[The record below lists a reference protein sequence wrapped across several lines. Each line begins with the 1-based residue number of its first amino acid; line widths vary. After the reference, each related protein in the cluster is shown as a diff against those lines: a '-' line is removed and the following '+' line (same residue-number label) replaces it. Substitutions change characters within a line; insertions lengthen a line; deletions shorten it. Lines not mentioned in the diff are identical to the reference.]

1 MKTFPICLTGLD
13 GRRSLVIG
21 GGKVADR
28 KVRALLEAGAKVT
41 VISPSLVP
49 ELDHLSQEDRIQ
61 VLRRAYRP
69 GDLEGVFL
77 VIAAT
82 DDPALNHAVWEE
94 AQRCGC
100 LINVVDDPRHSNFI
114 LPAVLRRGEFT
125 LSISTG
131 GGSPALARRI
141 REQLEP
147 QFGPEYGELARLLA
161 ELRPDL
167 LRCFASPEARLSAA
181 LALID
186 AGALLSTLREE
197 GYEAAR
203 RLALET
209 WSAIDSGPE
218 PSSKEGR

>member
-131 GGSPALARRI
+131 GGSPALARRV

-167 LRCFASPEARLSAA
+167 LRRFASPEARLSAA